1 MARNRHKAVAIAIP
15 VLLVMVAGSIAAAVT
30 AGAGKPPVALGGRT
44 GPGAV
49 ATPSTSAAGTGNGAG
64 TTTAA
69 EQAILAKDGK
79 WLTGPAGK
87 LLGTVNA
94 DLGRLTKAQL
104 AREHNAAKSAG
115 ARLAVAA
122 KAALGGPMPPVDAAL
137 YRVALTDL
145 GKAGTNAAA
154 GDFAA
159 AKSPQTAGT
168 AVLAMVIAATDPVA
182 PPAPV
187 NNTDG

>member
-1 MARNRHKAVAIAIP
+1 MARNRRKAAAIAIP
-15 VLLVMVAGSIAAAVT
+15 VLLVMVAGGTAAALT
-30 AGAGKPPVALGGRT
+30 AGAGKPPVALGTRTRT
-44 GPGAV
+44 G
-49 ATPSTSAAGTGNGAG
+49 TGTRTGAG

-87 LLGTVNA
+87 LLSTVNA

-104 AREHNAAKSAG
+104 AGEHNAAKSAG
-115 ARLAVAA
+115 TRLAVAA

-154 GDFAA
+154 GNFTA

-168 AVLAMVIAATDPVA
+168 AVLAMVTAATDPVA